1 MAQVVTKFR
10 YLKSG
15 QGKQAAKYLKYIA
28 TRDGVVKIDDTFKLK
43 PATKNQQEF
52 IDTIVKDF
60 PDCKEMHEYKDY
72 LKDKTVGNASEFIT
86 RALED
91 NAFEM
96 VDSKTYADYIATRPR
111 VQKFGTHGLFSDRD
125 EPIEL
130 EKISKEL
137 LSYKGNVWTVIISLR
152 REDAV
157 EYGYDHGERWRD
169 MLRGQTEKLSSALHI
184 PMTDLKWYAAF
195 HDESYHPHVHLIA
208 YAEHSKNGYLD
219 EKGINSLRSAFANA
233 IFDRKLIKLYE
244 EQTVERDELRSVSRE
259 IIGDIIAK
267 INAGTYENPLLEEK
281 LVELADK
288 LSKINR
294 TKKYGYMPQ
303 YIKGIVNL
311 IVDEIAKDERIS
323 TLYDKW
329 YELRESIVA
338 TYTSQ
343 MPERVPLSENDT
355 FKPIRNAVIDEA
367 MNIVLNR
374 MPTEE
379 PIETVS
385 EAEEIEAEIEDTLNL
400 QEHRST
406 MWQLYRQAKEYLDKD
421 SEDYNPDK
429 AVELLVESAEYGN
442 SIAKYKLGKMYL
454 LGLDVPKNITAAVVW
469 LEDAIEDGNEYAE
482 YLLGKTLL
490 RSEDVDPDY
499 ERGEELL
506 RTAADKGNP
515 YALYTLGKELLK
527 GEVLDQNDAEGLL
540 RLQQSADKGFST
552 AQYLLGKLFYEGE
565 VVSKDVVKAIDL
577 LEKAVAQGNH
587 YAAYI
592 AGKIRLFESEFKNV
606 DKALRYLKLAAENK
620 NSWAEYLLGKLYLY
634 GNEVPRDIDTGLAYM
649 RSAAEH
655 GNSYAAEVVKSIES
669 NKNWMAT
676 MGIIRLF
683 HHVGRTI
690 RNQIDSERKDKGG
703 SSIDRKLKRQIDDKK
718 QAQGLK
724 QG

>member
-1 MAQVVTKFR
+1 MPQLVTKFG
-10 YLKSG
+10 YLKAG
-15 QGKQAAKYLKYIA
+15 KGKQAAKYLKYIA

-52 IDTIVKDF
+52 IQNIIKDF
-60 PDCKEMHEYKDY
+60 PNCKEMHEYSDY
-72 LKDKTVGNASEFIT
+72 LSNKTMGNASEFIT

-91 NAFEM
+91 NAIEM
-96 VDSKTYADYIATRPR
+96 MDSKTYADYIATRPR
-111 VQKFGTHGLFSDRD
+111 VQKFGTHGLFSDKD

-130 EKISKEL
+130 ERISKEL
-137 LSYKGNVWTVIISLR
+137 LSYNGNVWTVIISLR

-157 EYGYDHGERWRD
+157 EYGYDNGERWRD

-208 YAEHSKNGYLD
+208 YAENSKNGYLD
-219 EKGINSLRSAFANA
+219 EKGINSLRSAYANA

-259 IIGDIIAK
+259 IIGDIVAK
-267 INAGTYENPLLEEK
+267 INAGTYENPFLEEK

-303 YIKGIVNL
+303 YIKGIVNF
-311 IVDEIAKDERIS
+311 IVDEIAKDERIA

-329 YELRESIVA
+329 YQLRESIVS

-343 MPERVPLSENDT
+343 MSERVPLSQNDT

-367 MNIVLNR
+367 MNIALNR

-379 PIETVS
+379 PIETVA
-385 EAEEIEAEIEDTLNL
+385 EDEEIEAEIEDTMNP
-400 QEHRST
+400 QERRSV
-406 MWQLYRQAKEYLDKD
+406 MWQLYRQAKECLDKE
-421 SEDYNPDK
+421 SLDYNPEK
-429 AVELLVESAEYGN
+429 AVELLMESAEYGN

-454 LGLDVPKNITAAVVW
+454 LGLDVPKNITAAIVW
-469 LEDAIEDGNEYAE
+469 LEDAIDDGNEYAE

-490 RSEDVDPDY
+490 RSEDIDTDY

-506 RTAADKGNP
+506 RSAANKGNP
-515 YALYTLGKELLK
+515 YALYTLGKEMLK
-527 GEVLDQNDAEGLL
+527 GEVLEQNIADALTC
-540 RLQQSADKGFST
+540 LQMSSDKGFST

-565 VVSKDVVKAIDL
+565 VVSKDVAKAIEL
-577 LEKAVAQGNH
+577 LERAVTKGNS

-592 AGKIRLFESEFKNV
+592 AGKIRLFEAEYKDV
-606 DKALRYLKLAAENK
+606 DKAIRHLKIAAQDK

-634 GNEVPRDIDTGLAYM
+634 GNEVPRDVDTGLAYM
-649 RSAAEH
+649 RSAAEN
-655 GNSYAAEVVKSIES
+655 GNPYAAEVVKSIES

-683 HHVGRTI
+683 HHAGRPI

-703 SSIDRKLKRQIDDKK
+703 ASIDRKQKRQIDEKK